1 MEGKC
6 LRKVKKTLTKFELVE
21 MISVWGQTHLGF
33 TERLTDE
40 EDEEESQGDLS
51 PHLAPPG
58 LGFAAQVK
66 KFVETEVVS
75 LRVGVGRVQGETPGD
90 LTALPKG
97 GREGVSLHRRP
108 PRADSVTR
116 RRVKIGIYFFAAKVE
131 RGVRMTGGGGRGRL
145 NGPPLFSGLIF
156 PCAGSRDVPAHTCP
170 TFFFRG
176 AAA

>member
-1 MEGKC
+1 
-6 LRKVKKTLTKFELVE
+6 

-40 EDEEESQGDLS
+40 EDEEECQGNLS
-51 PHLAPPG
+51 PHLAPERFSTYPPG

-75 LRVGVGRVQGETPGD
+75 LRGGVGRVQGETPGD

-97 GREGVSLHRRP
+97 GSEGVSLHRRP

-116 RRVKIGIYFFAAKVE
+116 RRVKMGGDIFCSESGEGSENDGWRRSRSFERSAPILGSYFTMC
-131 RGVRMTGGGGRGRL
+131 RRT
-145 NGPPLFSGLIF
+145 
-156 PCAGSRDVPAHTCP
+156 
-170 TFFFRG
+170 
-176 AAA
+176 

>member
-1 MEGKC
+1 
-6 LRKVKKTLTKFELVE
+6 

-40 EDEEESQGDLS
+40 EDEVDCQGDLS
-51 PHLAPPG
+51 PHIAPPG

-75 LRVGVGRVQGETPGD
+75 LRGGVGRVQGETPGD

-97 GREGVSLHRRP
+97 GSEGVSLHRRP

-116 RRVKIGIYFFAAKVE
+116 RRVKIGRYFFLQRKW
-131 RGVRMTGGGGRGRL
+131 RGE
-145 NGPPLFSGLIF
+145 
-156 PCAGSRDVPAHTCP
+156 
-170 TFFFRG
+170 
-176 AAA
+176 